1 MAAALD
7 FYFDFSSPYG
17 YFAAERIDAIA
28 ARHARA
34 VDWRPFLL
42 GVVFKKTGQAPLTE
56 QPLRGDYA
64 RRDFARSARLYGLP
78 FTWPER
84 FPIPTQ
90 AAARAFYWLDARDP
104 EAARALAK
112 ALYRAY
118 FGAGRDISLPAV
130 VIEIAAGLG
139 VDGAALAT
147 ALNDADVKDRLRRA
161 TEAAIARGVFGSPTV
176 FVDGEPFWGADRLD
190 QVDRWLAVGGW

>member
-42 GVVFKKTGQAPLTE
+42 GVVFKTTGQTPLTE

-90 AAARAFYWLDARDP
+90 AAARAFYWLDAREP

-118 FGAGRDISLPAV
+118 FGAGRDISPPAV
-130 VIEIAAGLG
+130 VIDIAAGLG

-147 ALNDADVKDRLRRA
+147 ALNDADVKDRLRRS
-161 TEAAIARGVFGSPTV
+161 TEAAIARGVFGSPMV

-190 QVDRWLAVGGW
+190 QVDRWLATGGW